1 MDTLD
6 KRYLSIANELD
17 WYMDVSNEMTLVP
30 EEQPAKLAAL

>member
-1 MDTLD
+1 MDTQD

-17 WYMDVSNEMTLVP
+17 WYMDVSTEMTLAP